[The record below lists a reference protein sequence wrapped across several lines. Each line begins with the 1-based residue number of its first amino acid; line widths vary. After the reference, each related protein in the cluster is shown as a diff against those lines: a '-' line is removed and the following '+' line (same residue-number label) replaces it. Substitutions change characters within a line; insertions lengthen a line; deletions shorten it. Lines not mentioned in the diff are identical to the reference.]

1 MGESPGLRNGIANFG
16 KISKPRSRRPLHNL
30 LFLWRGNIKLE
41 MNDVSILDHIS
52 LPLLSEL
59 SSSFDRT
66 QRFAAFAEIMEI
78 LISDDLSFDETALEI
93 AMDNASS
100 LWRKSAS
107 LHNPTA
113 NFFLARY
120 LRLAKIS

>member
-30 LFLWRGNIKLE
+30 LFLWRGNIELE

-66 QRFAAFAEIMEI
+66 KRLAAFAEIMEI
-78 LISDDLSFDETALEI
+78 LVSDNFSFDVATLEI
-93 AMDNASS
+93 AMNNTGS
-100 LWRKSAS
+100 LWCKSAS
-107 LHNPTA
+107 LYNPTA
-113 NFFLARY
+113 HFFLA
-120 LRLAKIS
+120 S